1 MSENISEKITVRL
14 KPDQL
19 EKLDTLMLQKD
30 LNSRSQ
36 VIRIAIENFLSE
48 NLEDLASK
56 KLVVRLP
63 NNTVNKLMECISAG
77 DVLDIPSAVQI
88 GLDRYLSSIEDYYLL
103 KRKQLLDARLE
114 YQKELANKL
123 STNENLKK

>member
-19 EKLDTLMLQKD
+19 EKLDTIMLQKD

-48 NLEDLASK
+48 NLEELSSK
-56 KLVVRLP
+56 KVVVRLP

-77 DVLDIPSAVQI
+77 DVLNIPSAVQI
-88 GLDRYLSSIEDYYLL
+88 GLDRYLTSIEDYYLL

-114 YQKELANKL
+114 YQKEVANEM
-123 STNENLKK
+123 SANENLKK

>member
-63 NNTVNKLMECISAG
+63 NNTVNKCML
-77 DVLDIPSAVQI
+77 
-88 GLDRYLSSIEDYYLL
+88 YN
-103 KRKQLLDARLE
+103 
-114 YQKELANKL
+114 QKENILFKVF
-123 STNENLKK
+123 